1 MGFFQI
7 LKILLFLF
15 GGATGLLVVL
25 VSYLLQLD
33 PEPALQLSDLDQELQ
48 NWYKRGAMV
57 EVLDHNMFTLSEGAG
72 SETIILIH
80 GFPTSSFDYQ
90 QTISTLAEQYQVV
103 VFDHLGFGFSD
114 KPVDYTYSLVDQ
126 AEQAIQLWMEL
137 GIESAHIVSHDMGDS
152 VLTEILSR
160 YERGVLPDHF
170 NTFFKSITF
179 TNGGMKYDL
188 INFRLTQSLLISPFA
203 KTLNEISA
211 RNVNGNSD
219 RMGRSQL
226 GSIWSSTYADVARKE
241 KDIRQIMMLNKY
253 KGGSAIT
260 YKTISYL
267 KDRARFESRWLR
279 SLSNLQLP
287 IQLMW
292 GDDDAVSPM
301 TIPAALA
308 ELIEQRFLTVRTIKN
323 AGHFLALEQPQVWSE
338 NILDFVETVI
348 KTTESPVDIR

>member
-1 MGFFQI
+1 
-7 LKILLFLF
+7 LFLLF

-33 PEPALQLSDLDQELQ
+33 PEPPLQLADLDQELQ
-48 NWYKRGAMV
+48 DWYSRGTLV
-57 EVLDHNMFTLSEGAG
+57 DVLGHKMFSLSEGAG
-72 SETIILIH
+72 SETINLIH

-90 QTISTLAEQYQVV
+90 QTISSLAARYQVV
-103 VFDHLGFGFSD
+103 TFDHLGFGFSD
-114 KPVDYTYSLVDQ
+114 KPADYTYSLVDQ

-152 VLTEILSR
+152 ILTEILAR

-170 NTFFKSITF
+170 NHFFKSITF
-179 TNGGMKYDL
+179 TNGGMVYDL
-188 INFRLTQSLLISPFA
+188 IQFRLSQALLISPFA
-203 KTLNEISA
+203 ETLNKISA
-211 RNVNGNSD
+211 RNFRGTSD
-219 RMGRSQL
+219 KTGAAQL
-226 GSIWSSTYADVARKE
+226 GTVWSTTYPDAKRKE
-241 KDIRQIMMLNKY
+241 KDIQQIQMLNKY

-267 KDRARFESRWLR
+267 KDRARFEPRWLR

-301 TIPAALA
+301 TMPAALA
-308 ELIEQRFLTVRTIKN
+308 EIINPKFLTVRAIKN
-323 AGHFLALEQPQVWSE
+323 TGHFLALEQPEEWSE
-338 NILDFVETVI
+338 NILVFVDNVV
-348 KTTESPVDIR
+348 KTSEPLVDIR